1 MGTFDEWEAF
11 KEIADHMADI
21 RPFNR
26 QLGITRDSMDNEN
39 GSVTIPMKPELVG
52 NTYTGALHGG
62 VISALMDITG
72 GFIVFLDLAKKLK
85 GQSTEKLIERVT
97 RIASVD
103 MRIDYLRPGTGQQ
116 FTAKGFV
123 LRTGSKVAV
132 ARMELRNEEDVLI
145 AVGTGTYTVG

>member
-1 MGTFDEWEAF
+1 METLGEWGEF
-11 KEIADHMADI
+11 NKIADHMADI

-26 QLGITRDSMDNEN
+26 LLGITRDSMDNEK
-39 GSVTIPMKPELVG
+39 GCVTITMNSDLVG

-72 GFIVFLDLAKKLK
+72 GFVVFLDLCKKMK
-85 GQSTEKLIERVT
+85 GKSPEKLMERVT
-97 RIASVD
+97 RIASID
-103 MRIDYLRPGTGQQ
+103 MRVDYLRLGTGKQ
-116 FTAKGFV
+116 FTAKGII

-132 ARMELRNEEDVLI
+132 TRMELRNEEDMLI